1 MLRVPL
7 TIRYKINAALN
18 IFDVLERLYGVAF
31 PRGKGVDQHIFCP
44 FHADTVHKSARVYAD
59 SNALYCFTEMRRY
72 DVTDALV
79 LYYKPVSVQK
89 LLERIRQD
97 WGVDI
102 DAVSIPLPT
111 HSDISLEKIKEWRKV
126 IKRKHL
132 TWKEVYARIIHY
144 FQRRKDPNGF

>member
-1 MLRVPL
+1 MLRML
-7 TIRYKINAALN
+7 W
-18 IFDVLERLYGVAF
+18 
-31 PRGKGVDQHIFCP
+31 
-44 FHADTVHKSARVYAD
+44 
-59 SNALYCFTEMRRY
+59 
-72 DVTDALV
+72 
-79 LYYKPVSVQK
+79 YKPVSVQK